1 MRSGEMKSVACVM
14 GWGLIHLCFN
24 PEMYGN
30 VFLLDIL
37 LFMSLDL
44 YNENNVVFM
53 PTYKTSIM
61 QPRDQEVILTFRS
74 YSLRNSLQGYSCHR

>member
-1 MRSGEMKSVACVM
+1 MRSGQRKSVACVM
-14 GWGLIHLCFN
+14 CWGLILLCFS
-24 PEMYGN
+24 PEMYGD

-44 YNENNVVFM
+44 YNEVNVVFM
-53 PTYKTSIM
+53 PTYKTTIM
-61 QPRDQEVILTFRS
+61 QPRDQEVILTFSS